1 MTHLSKLIFPGALFK
16 QHDHTNTHTNTEHGE
31 SKMKYL
37 NIENAAI
44 NWKKEKVICSF
55 ISKRGIST
63 SILLRD
69 ILSLMAV
76 GLVY

>member
-1 MTHLSKLIFPGALFK
+1 MTIQIHIPIQNMVK
-16 QHDHTNTHTNTEHGE
+16 E
-31 SKMKYL
+31 KMKYL